1 MLWDNWLDARCKAM
15 ISAMIDREII
25 PLADAIGTNTGKF
38 VVEQRKLR
46 EEFGARTDKLRDKLK
61 EFAAENINLREQIS
75 QLRTDMTIKAG
86 ITSGQILELVAS
98 W

>member
-1 MLWDNWLDARCKAM
+1 M
-15 ISAMIDREII
+15 
-25 PLADAIGTNTGKF
+25 ADALGTKTGKF

-46 EEFGARTDKLRDKLK
+46 EEFGAKTDKLRDKLK

-86 ITSGQILELVAS
+86 IASGQILELIAS

>member
-1 MLWDNWLDARCKAM
+1 VQGAQGTSPYPQPSNHPER
-15 ISAMIDREII
+15 IHEP
-25 PLADAIGTNTGKF
+25 PLADALGTKTGKF

-46 EEFGARTDKLRDKLK
+46 EEFGAKTDKLRDKLK

-86 ITSGQILELVAS
+86 IASGQISELIAS